1 MKKIWT
7 WIWTN
12 AKQIEILLLLFTVVF
27 SFIAVIVSHKAYNS
41 AQEQLWVM
49 REQLESDRTF
59 EKMQFLADH
68 YNQSLLSQPIF
79 KDYLKNNQFGNSYK
93 DPDIRSF
100 IDEFEYVKAIRDI
113 LKYQDK
119 TLWIFYRRVLLDACK
134 NKQIKDL
141 AIRES
146 KSGFLNL
153 CGLTDSMK

>member
-1 MKKIWT
+1 MKKIWHG
-7 WIWTN
+7 IPTN

-27 SFIAVIVSHKAYNS
+27 SFIAVIVSHKAYNW
-41 AQEQLWVM
+41 AQYLWVM

-113 LKYQDK
+113 LKYQ
-119 TLWIFYRRVLLDACK
+119 R
-134 NKQIKDL
+134 
-141 AIRES
+141 
-146 KSGFLNL
+146 
-153 CGLTDSMK
+153 